1 MVVNS
6 KLVFIQYL
14 QTFLFGK
21 DVAALPDGR
30 LATEPLADGV
40 SPRQGNDVNGPTA
53 ASNSVAKLDHAQASN
68 GTLYNQK
75 FTPAAV
81 SGEQGLKTSYPL
93 LRASLIKKVVM
104 FNLT

>member
-53 ASNSVAKLDHAQASN
+53 ASNSVAKLDHAQARMVHYIIKNS
-68 GTLYNQK
+68 
-75 FTPAAV
+75 
-81 SGEQGLKTSYPL
+81 L
-93 LRASLIKKVVM
+93 LQQLVVNKV
-104 FNLT
+104 